1 MFLVPQEQITQVI
14 SSPLEV
20 YRKFVADTMRPLSLG
35 VNKQCGGPYQQL
47 SKEESELLSSLSEK
61 VNSRLTQLR
70 LTLPS
75 GMKKKIKLSERELK
89 LALSRGAAMVQTFY
103 PDHVIARCKTEETE
117 FWSGRSLKH
126 NDWVGLTSSLY
137 SEIFSTEFLTPMQE
151 ADTTFQLRVEH
162 WNLTRYLNMV
172 LESDWHDDTDVARAV
187 QTPRGNIHIHSP
199 YLDPSLFNPL
209 ATTGT
214 HLASLAARDR
224 RRWAVL
230 PRTDLNLL
238 PRLCVPLPVPH
249 PAEVAIIIFNRDS
262 EDQVSMESCR
272 PIIRELRE
280 LPQPLSMEYLTCGY
294 ESESDSKSVDSRES
308 EDELGQDL
316 HSLTKSL
323 ENLEDDLS
331 APVLVQVSARSQS
344 IVESS
349 LTKPLVA
356 QYSVRSETSV
366 ARLRSS
372 LTPTKPS
379 VTSIRSPSSQ
389 GSMARIASA
398 EDMRI
403 ETETVVLHQGKNPS
417 YSTVV

>member
-1 MFLVPQEQITQVI
+1 
-14 SSPLEV
+14 
-20 YRKFVADTMRPLSLG
+20 MRPLSLG
-35 VNKQCGGPYQQL
+35 VNKQGPGPYQQL
-47 SKEESELLSSLSEK
+47 SKEEGELLSSLSEK
-61 VNSRLTQLR
+61 VNTRLTQLR

-103 PDHVIARCKTEETE
+103 PDHVIARSKTGEEE
-117 FWSGRSLKH
+117 FWSSRSLKL

-137 SEIFSTEFLTPMQE
+137 SEIFSAEFLTPMQE

-187 QTPRGNIHIHSP
+187 HTPRGNIHIHSP

-214 HLASLAARDR
+214 HLASLAARDN

-230 PRTDLNLL
+230 TRRSVNLL

-280 LPQPLSMEYLTCGY
+280 LPQPLSMEYLTGDY
-294 ESESDSKSVDSRES
+294 ETDSDTRSVDSRES

-323 ENLEDDLS
+323 EDLEEDVNT
-331 APVLVQVSARSQS
+331 PVLVQVSARSQS
-344 IVESS
+344 IVESTVS
-349 LTKPLVA
+349 RPLVA
-356 QYSVRSETSV
+356 QYTVRSETSV
-366 ARLRSS
+366 ARLRNTV
-372 LTPTKPS
+372 TPTKPS
-379 VTSIRSPSSQ
+379 VTSIKSPYKSD

-403 ETETVVLHQGKNPS
+403 ETETVVLHGGKTPS

>member
-1 MFLVPQEQITQVI
+1 
-14 SSPLEV
+14 
-20 YRKFVADTMRPLSLG
+20 MRPLSLG
-35 VNKQCGGPYQQL
+35 VNKQGPGPYQQL
-47 SKEESELLSSLSEK
+47 SKEEGELLGSLSEK
-61 VNSRLTQLR
+61 VNTRLTQLR

-103 PDHVIARCKTEETE
+103 PEHVIARGQMSD
-117 FWSGRSLKH
+117 FWSSRSLKI

-137 SEIFSTEFLTPMQE
+137 SDIFSPEFLTPMQE

-187 QTPRGNIHIHSP
+187 HSPRGNVHIHSP

-214 HLASLAARDR
+214 HLASLAARNT
-224 RRWAVL
+224 RRWAVVG
-230 PRTDLNLL
+230 REELNLL

-249 PAEVAIIIFNRDS
+249 PAEVAIIIFNRDT
-262 EDQVSMESCR
+262 EDPVSMESCR

-280 LPQPLSMEYLTCGY
+280 LPQPLSMEYLTGDY
-294 ESESDSKSVDSRES
+294 ETDSDTKSVDSRES
-308 EDELGQDL
+308 EEELGQDL
-316 HSLTKSL
+316 QSLTKSL
-323 ENLEDDLS
+323 ENLEEKMAS
-331 APVLVQVSARSQS
+331 PVLVQVSARSQS
-344 IVESS
+344 IVESTVS
-349 LTKPLVA
+349 RPLVA
-356 QYSVRSETSV
+356 QYTVRSETSV
-366 ARLRSS
+366 ARLRNN
-372 LTPTKPS
+372 LNPTKPS
-379 VTSIRSPSSQ
+379 VTAIKSPYKSD

-403 ETETVVLHQGKNPS
+403 ETETVVLQQGRQGGGQS